1 MLANTRGSLQSCS
14 TSGRAHTSSR
24 SSRGRCRHLRTA
36 AKQDTYCKDVVNIKK
51 EVKSEGVAR
60 VSFLGAGG
68 HEIQIDCPKV
78 GATYTPFAKTH
89 FLVNT
94 SCLLTL
100 PWAEQD
106 TYILEAGLQNDVELP
121 YTCRG
126 GICGYDFLLP
136 CICRGWDP
144 PCLDRNFAMPRGAE
158 LRFGHHGLLQGLCG
172 PCLRGRGRHVG
183 REGQPLRVHPA
194 LALPQEC
201 FFPPWCST
209 CTVHALWRFVLTR
222 PSVTQQLCKASRPE
236 R

>member
-1 MLANTRGSLQSCS
+1 MDGCTHRPDHPGIDVGTCGRQQSK
-14 TSGRAHTSSR
+14 THI
-24 SSRGRCRHLRTA
+24 
-36 AKQDTYCKDVVNIKK
+36 CKDVVNIKK

-94 SCLLTL
+94 SCLLTV

-126 GICGYDFLLP
+126 GICGYDLSPFLVY
-136 CICRGWDP
+136 
-144 PCLDRNFAMPRGAE
+144 A
-158 LRFGHHGLLQGLCG
+158 
-172 PCLRGRGRHVG
+172 
-183 REGQPLRVHPA
+183 
-194 LALPQEC
+194 
-201 FFPPWCST
+201 
-209 CTVHALWRFVLTR
+209 
-222 PSVTQQLCKASRPE
+222 
-236 R
+236 